1 MPGPTYSRSRRTLT
15 LFFVM
20 LSAALP
26 VGCSTSGTSA
36 GPSAESVAPDASEP
50 PSSAARE
57 ATPNVTPE
65 ATKSSAPPS
74 ATSMKLT
81 DATHG
86 LSIELPSGWVGITP
100 GDISNTARLD
110 ELRALSSDETV
121 ATLVRAFQ
129 GHPEYWMGAMRA
141 ADGVV
146 MFGQLR
152 EMAYDEWVTQQEAA
166 LKSSYGD
173 VTRVPVTEPKE
184 GVSFWFNSG
193 QNTGQLYG
201 FERPGGVALFTMA
214 GKPDGAAS
222 WLQNL
227 ATFTDA
233 GL

>member
-1 MPGPTYSRSRRTLT
+1 
-15 LFFVM
+15 M

-100 GDISNTARLD
+100 GDISN
-110 ELRALSSDETV
+110 
-121 ATLVRAFQ
+121 RAFQ
-129 GHPEYWMGAMRA
+129 GHPEYWMGAMRP